1 MNRHVS
7 WRSTNFPNILQSGD
21 QENTKNFI
29 QDLDIAWA
37 SKPVEVDLAT
47 LS

>member
-1 MNRHVS
+1 M
-7 WRSTNFPNILQSGD
+7 FPGALQTSQNVLQSGD